1 MEKYVLVSMVLL
13 QKEVSLIYIGIKQD
27 IIFLPTGKMI
37 ILSLFNSMS
46 SCQMETG
53 FLVKS
58 FQLKNLDY
66 STKRHQTKTSSSFIS
81 HSSKCLTSIT
91 SYLSTAHI

>member
-1 MEKYVLVSMVLL
+1 MVLL

-66 STKRHQTKTSSSFIS
+66 STMRHQTKISSHFIIYS
-81 HSSKCLTSIT
+81 LKCLTSIT